1 MIDID
6 KLIIEATKSQ
16 DNQRRDTYRLIKTE
30 ITRFKTKELKPGEVR
45 EEYNEETEQQ
55 LLKDMV
61 TAREKAIEMY
71 KNAKRDDLI
80 AKEEQEIRYI
90 KEFLPKDITKEEIEN
105 ALKQWMADNNC
116 AGGIPKGN
124 MGDVMKWFKA
134 NMPDAK
140 GRLVSEVVKE
150 KLV

>member
-6 KLIIEATKSQ
+6 KLIIEATKAQ
-16 DNQRRDTYRLIKTE
+16 DIPRRDTYRLIKTE

-45 EEYNEETEQQ
+45 EEYGEETEQQ

-80 AKEEQEIRYI
+80 VKEEQEIKYI

-105 ALKQWMADNNC
+105 ALKQWMTDNNYT
-116 AGGIPKGN
+116 AGIPKGN
-124 MGDVMKWFKA
+124 MGDVMKWFKT